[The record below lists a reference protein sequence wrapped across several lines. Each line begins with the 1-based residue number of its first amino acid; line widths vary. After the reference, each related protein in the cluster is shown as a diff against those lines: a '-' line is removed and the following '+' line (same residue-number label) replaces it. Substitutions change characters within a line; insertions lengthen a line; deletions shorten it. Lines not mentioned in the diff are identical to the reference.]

1 MSAGSKIGNNC
12 VIESFSGIHHD
23 QTIGNNVFIA
33 TNVAFAGSKIGDNSL
48 ICDGVTIGFK
58 KTIGKNFINFDEIK
72 IKKNIKEKFVCYEKN
87 NNLVKIDLRTFK
99 EKLLK

>member
-48 ICDGVTIGFK
+48 ICDGVTIG
-58 KTIGKNFINFDEIK
+58 
-72 IKKNIKEKFVCYEKN
+72 
-87 NNLVKIDLRTFK
+87 LR
-99 EKLLK
+99 KLLKKLYNFLMELKLKKILKKTLYVMKKITI